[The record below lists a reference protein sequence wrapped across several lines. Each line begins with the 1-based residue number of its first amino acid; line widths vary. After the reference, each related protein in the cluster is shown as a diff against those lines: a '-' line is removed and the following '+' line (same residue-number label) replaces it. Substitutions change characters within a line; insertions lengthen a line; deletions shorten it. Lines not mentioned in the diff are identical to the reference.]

1 MSAPLRRRTVLLA
14 GGALAAGGPLLGGG
28 TAPAAAGP
36 APTAP
41 STSVAA
47 ADAQVAAIL
56 KRIRPP
62 HFPDRW
68 YDVTKFGAVGD
79 DATDC
84 TGAIRA
90 AIEACHRAG
99 GGHVV
104 VPAGDY
110 RTGAVHL
117 LSRVDLH
124 LEHGARLAFSQ
135 DPAAYLPVVATRY
148 EGTECYNYSAFVY
161 AYGQRDVAITGQG
174 MLDGRAD
181 TTHWWDWTG
190 GPPPNE
196 GPDKT
201 ALIQLAAAGVPV
213 EERVFGEG
221 HYLRPNL
228 LQLNRCE
235 NVLVDGITV
244 KDSPMW
250 NIHPVLCRNVTIR
263 GVTVD
268 SPNGPN
274 NDGIDPESCTDVLIE
289 NCTIST
295 GDDCVAFKSGK
306 DADGRRVNVPSRY
319 AVVRNCTMA
328 DGNGGVTVGSET
340 SGGVLDVF
348 VRDCTMSSP
357 HLERAIRIKSNPDR
371 GGTITNIDVRR
382 VSVGQ
387 AADSVI
393 EIVLNYANVI
403 TGAYP
408 PDVHGIT
415 ISRLT
420 VASAPRALN
429 LLGLADDPLRD
440 IHLHQCRF
448 DAITEPNVITYV
460 EGLRLDQVWIN
471 GTHTTK

>member
-1 MSAPLRRRTVLLA
+1 MTAPVRRRTVLFAGGAALA
-14 GGALAAGGPLLGGG
+14 GGSLLGGG
-28 TAPAAAGP
+28 TAPAAAAL
-36 APTAP
+36 APEA
-41 STSVAA
+41 S
-47 ADAQVAAIL
+47 ADAQIAAIL
-56 KRIRPP
+56 GRIRPP
-62 HFPDRW
+62 RFPDRW
-68 YDVTKFGAVGD
+68 YDVTDFGAVGD

-84 TGAIRA
+84 TAALRA
-90 AIEACHRAG
+90 AIEACHRSG

-124 LEHGARLAFSQ
+124 LAAGARLAFSQ
-135 DPAAYLPVVATRY
+135 DPAAYLPVVPTRY

-161 AYGQRDVAITGQG
+161 AYGQRDIAVTGAG
-174 MLDGRAD
+174 VLDGRAD
-181 TTHWWDWTG
+181 ATHWWDWTG

-201 ALIQLAAAGVPV
+201 LLIQMAETGVPV
-213 EERVFGEG
+213 EERVFGAG
-221 HYLRPNL
+221 HNLRPNL
-228 LQLNRCE
+228 LQFNRCE
-235 NVLVDGITV
+235 NVLLEGITV

-250 NIHPVLCRNVTIR
+250 NLHPVLCRNVTIR

-268 SPNGPN
+268 SPDGPN

-295 GDDCVAFKSGK
+295 GDDCIAFKSGK
-306 DADGRRVNVPSRY
+306 DADGRRVNVPARY
-319 AVVRNCTMA
+319 AVVRNCEMA
-328 DGNGGVTVGSET
+328 DGNGGVTAGSET
-340 SGGVLDVF
+340 SGGVLDIF
-348 VRDCTMSSP
+348 VRDCRMSSP
-357 HLERAIRIKSNPDR
+357 HLERAIRIKSNPNR
-371 GGTITNIDVRR
+371 GGTIANIDVRR
-382 VSVGQ
+382 VAVGQ
-387 AADSVI
+387 AADSAI
-393 EIVLNYANVI
+393 EIVLNYANVT

-415 ISRLT
+415 ISQLT

-429 LLGLADDPLRD
+429 LLGLTDDPLRD

-448 DAITEPNVITYV
+448 DAITEKNVIENV

-471 GTHTTK
+471 GARVDN

>member
-14 GGALAAGGPLLGGG
+14 GGALAAGGSLLGGG
-28 TAPAAAGP
+28 TAPAAAGL
-36 APTAP
+36 APE
-41 STSVAA
+41 AA
-47 ADAQVAAIL
+47 ADAQIAEIL
-56 KRIRPP
+56 LRIRPP
-62 HFPDRW
+62 QFPDRW
-68 YDVTKFGAVGD
+68 YDVTRFGAVGD
-79 DATDC
+79 DTTDC
-84 TGAIRA
+84 TAAIRA
-90 AIEACHRAG
+90 AIEACHGAG

-117 LSRVDLH
+117 LSGVDLH
-124 LEHGARLAFSQ
+124 LEQGARLAFSQ

-181 TTHWWDWTG
+181 ATHWWDWTG

-201 ALIQLAAAGVPV
+201 LLIQMAATGVPV
-213 EERVFGEG
+213 EDRVFGAG

-235 NVLVDGITV
+235 NVLLDGITV

-289 NCTIST
+289 DCTIST

-306 DADGRRVNVPSRY
+306 DADGRRVNVPARY
-319 AVVRNCTMA
+319 AVVRNCVMA
-328 DGNGGVTVGSET
+328 DGNGGVTAGSET
-340 SGGVLDVF
+340 SGGVMDIF

-371 GGTITNIDVRR
+371 GGTIANIDVRR

-387 AADSVI
+387 AADSVV
-393 EIVLNYANVI
+393 EIVLNYANVT

-408 PDVHGIT
+408 PDVHDIT

-429 LLGLADDPLRD
+429 LLGLADDPLRA

-448 DAITEPNVITYV
+448 DAITEPNVITNV
-460 EGLRLDQVWIN
+460 EDLQLDQVWIN
-471 GTHTTK
+471 GARVDN

>member
-14 GGALAAGGPLLGGG
+14 GGALAAGGSLLGGG
-28 TAPAAAGP
+28 TAPAAAGL
-36 APTAP
+36 APEAAVDAE
-41 STSVAA
+41 VAR
-47 ADAQVAAIL
+47 IL
-56 KRIRPP
+56 DRIRPP
-62 HFPDRW
+62 RFPDRW
-68 YDVTKFGAVGD
+68 YDVTRFGAVGD
-79 DATDC
+79 DTTDC
-84 TGAIRA
+84 TAAIRA
-90 AIEACHRAG
+90 AIEACHGAG

-117 LSRVDLH
+117 LSGVDLH
-124 LEHGARLAFSQ
+124 LEQGARLAFSQ

-181 TTHWWDWTG
+181 ATHWWDWTG

-201 ALIQLAAAGVPV
+201 LLIQMAAAGVPV
-213 EERVFGEG
+213 EDRVFGAG

-235 NVLVDGITV
+235 NVLLDGITV

-289 NCTIST
+289 DCTIST

-306 DADGRRVNVPSRY
+306 DADGRRVNVPARY
-319 AVVRNCTMA
+319 AVVRNCVMA
-328 DGNGGVTVGSET
+328 DGNGGVTAGSET
-340 SGGVLDVF
+340 SGGVMDIF

-371 GGTITNIDVRR
+371 GGTIANIDVRR

-387 AADSVI
+387 AADSVV
-393 EIVLNYANVI
+393 EIVLNYANVT

-408 PDVHGIT
+408 PDVHDIT

-429 LLGLADDPLRD
+429 LLGLADDPLRA

-448 DAITEPNVITYV
+448 DAITEPNVITNV
-460 EGLRLDQVWIN
+460 EDLQLDQVWIN
-471 GTHTTK
+471 GARVDN

>member
-1 MSAPLRRRTVLLA
+1 MPAPLRRRTVLLA
-14 GGALAAGGPLLGGG
+14 GGALAAGGSLLGGG

-36 APTAP
+36 VPD
-41 STSVAA
+41 AA

-56 KRIRPP
+56 NRIRPP
-62 HFPDRW
+62 RFPDRW
-68 YDVTKFGAVGD
+68 YDVTAYGAVGD

-84 TGAIRA
+84 TAALRA

-110 RTGAVHL
+110 RIGAVHL

-124 LEHGARLAFSQ
+124 LEKGARLAFSQ

-161 AYGQRDVAITGQG
+161 AYGQRDIAITGQG
-174 MLDGRAD
+174 VLDGRAD
-181 TTHWWDWTG
+181 ATHWWDWTG

-201 ALIQLAAAGVPV
+201 VLIQLAAAGVPV
-213 EERVFGEG
+213 EERVFGDG

-235 NVLVDGITV
+235 NVLLDGITV

-306 DADGRRVNVPSRY
+306 DADGRRVNVPARY
-319 AVVRNCTMA
+319 AVVRKCVMA
-328 DGNGGVTVGSET
+328 DGNGGVTAGSET
-340 SGGVLDVF
+340 SGGVMDIF
-348 VRDCTMSSP
+348 VRDCAMSSP

-387 AADSVI
+387 AADSAI
-393 EIVLNYANVI
+393 EIVLNYANVT

-420 VASAPRALN
+420 VDSAPRALN
-429 LLGLADDPLRD
+429 LLGLPDDPLRA
-440 IHLHQCRF
+440 IHLHQCHF
-448 DAITEPNVITYV
+448 DAMTQPNVITNV
-460 EGLRLDQVWIN
+460 EDLHLTQVWLN
-471 GTHTTK
+471 GTRVDQ